1 MKKKIQKK
9 LFLRIFKDF
18 FLTFF
23 RTLEIE
29 YDAQERKEL
38 HRVIILIMKKQ
49 KEVFHA
55 KLFCLIKKFW
65 SNKQKNDFF
74 SQKSHEIVKKSGDKL
89 LRFHHIHH
97 LTEAII
103 SKFERQNINGEKTLI
118 VVDVFVV
125 NKFLLF
131 FYFP

>member
-55 KLFCLIKKFW
+55 KLFCLIKKF
-65 SNKQKNDFF
+65 
-74 SQKSHEIVKKSGDKL
+74 
-89 LRFHHIHH
+89 
-97 LTEAII
+97 
-103 SKFERQNINGEKTLI
+103 
-118 VVDVFVV
+118 
-125 NKFLLF
+125 
-131 FYFP
+131 